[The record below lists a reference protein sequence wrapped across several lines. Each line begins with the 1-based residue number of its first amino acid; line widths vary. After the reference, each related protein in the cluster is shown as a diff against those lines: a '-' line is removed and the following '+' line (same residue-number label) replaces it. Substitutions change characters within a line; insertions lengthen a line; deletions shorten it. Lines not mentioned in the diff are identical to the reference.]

1 MHNTA
6 NKVGGLAYQRHLW
19 SNVEH
24 WVGILRI
31 VDYHLTDR
39 RKILRDLINSSQ
51 INILVIIFDTNKI
64 TFQSKLE
71 EKIPTLKRVQSS
83 VKQIYNHDEYKY
95 FIKKQN
101 KYF

>member
-1 MHNTA
+1 M
-6 NKVGGLAYQRHLW
+6 
-19 SNVEH
+19 
-24 WVGILRI
+24 

-51 INILVIIFDTNKI
+51 SNILVIIFDTNKI

-83 VKQIYNHDEYKY
+83 VKRIYNHDEYIY
-95 FIKKQN
+95 VINN
-101 KYF
+101 KINIFEKS